1 MVNSFINDGE
11 AAVKESEKK
20 AGLGADA
27 LANLQV
33 RLIARG
39 MEGERSRKGGRKRGA
54 EREGDS

>member
-33 RLIARG
+33 
-39 MEGERSRKGGRKRGA
+39 SRTKSMSHKYEPA
-54 EREGDS
+54 SELLHMCA